1 MLILTRNS
9 NLTPITLSHNPGPN
23 ANPNPSQAWLIC
35 EHNSRG
41 YDAPALSNSFS
52 LMYFGNSI
60 CAICAGLVAEAA
72 ADLAPLTAAS
82 ATSAWHYGGNT
93 APFDLSAGFLLLCL
107 VLVSVSWTENYGE
120 PRPRAGSDEER
131 QRGTRGATSLEACS
145 SPGFG
150 RVLVA
155 TLSDPT
161 LVLCG
166 VAVALFEGSMY
177 IFVFNWT
184 PALSAG
190 HKDKDSPPF
199 GFIFATFMV
208 ACMGGSSAYALL
220 SHHVPIARL
229 LAGVFAAAAVALVV
243 PVVTSGTLAVLLAC
257 MAFEA
262 CVGVYFPAMGTLKSR
277 LVPEETRATIY
288 NIYRIP
294 LNAVV
299 LGVLLS
305 DIGVA
310 TAFGCCVGLLAVCA
324 IAQHFLARR
333 LPANQSPRL
342 LAVAPPTDGVT

>member
-1 MLILTRNS
+1 M
-9 NLTPITLSHNPGPN
+9 
-23 ANPNPSQAWLIC
+23 
-35 EHNSRG
+35 
-41 YDAPALSNSFS
+41 
-52 LMYFGNSI
+52 
-60 CAICAGLVAEAA
+60 
-72 ADLAPLTAAS
+72 
-82 ATSAWHYGGNT
+82 
-93 APFDLSAGFLLLCL
+93 
-107 VLVSVSWTENYGE
+107 
-120 PRPRAGSDEER
+120 
-131 QRGTRGATSLEACS
+131 
-145 SPGFG
+145 
-150 RVLVA
+150 LVA

-161 LVLCG
+161 LALCG

-190 HKDKDSPPF
+190 RKDKDSSPPY

-220 SHHVPIARL
+220 AHHVPIARL

-310 TAFGCCVGLLAVCA
+310 TAFGCCVGLLCVCA
-324 IAQHFLARR
+324 ITQHFLARR
-333 LPANQSPRL
+333 LPANESPRL
-342 LAVAPPTDGVT
+342 LVVAPPTDGVT

>member
-1 MLILTRNS
+1 
-9 NLTPITLSHNPGPN
+9 
-23 ANPNPSQAWLIC
+23 
-35 EHNSRG
+35 
-41 YDAPALSNSFS
+41 
-52 LMYFGNSI
+52 MYLGNSI

-72 ADLAPLTAAS
+72 ADLAPLTAVS

-107 VLVSVSWTENYGE
+107 VLVSACWTENYGE
-120 PRPRAGSDEER
+120 ARPRAGGDEER
-131 QRGTRGATSLEACS
+131 PGGAASLEARS
-145 SPGFG
+145 SPNFR

-161 LVLCG
+161 LALCG

-190 HKDKDSPPF
+190 RKDKDSSPPY

-310 TAFGCCVGLLAVCA
+310 TAFGCCVGLLCVCA
-324 IAQHFLARR
+324 ITQHFLARR
-333 LPANQSPRL
+333 LPANESPRL
-342 LAVAPPTDGVT
+342 LVVAPPTDGVT